1 MSYEEALKQF
11 KMKDVYQSLI
21 EILVCLN
28 NEKFLPVIGK
38 IYRETNN
45 NSFSD
50 KKCKKILITK
60 ANKLFTKITET
71 LPKIYFDY
79 IERKRISE
87 GLVSIPI
94 YKGKRK
100 NPEYFWE

>member
-1 MSYEEALKQF
+1 
-11 KMKDVYQSLI
+11 MKDVYQSLV

-28 NEKFLPVIGK
+28 NKEFLPIIGK
-38 IYRETNN
+38 IYREAND

-50 KKCKKILITK
+50 NKCKKILTTK

-87 GLVSIPI
+87 GLASIPI
-94 YKGKRK
+94 YKGKIK
-100 NPEYFWE
+100 NPEYFWK